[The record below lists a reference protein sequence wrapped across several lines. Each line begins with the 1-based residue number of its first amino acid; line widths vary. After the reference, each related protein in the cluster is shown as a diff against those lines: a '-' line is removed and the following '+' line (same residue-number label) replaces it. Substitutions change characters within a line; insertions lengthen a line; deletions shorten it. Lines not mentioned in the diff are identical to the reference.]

1 MLVSEYFELD
11 DELDKMGVFGC
22 ILDNDSSFF
31 LILCVQKQKRK
42 LMFECVVGEE
52 TKPISGWE
60 LTLKCR
66 FYGGKLINSGLNQ
79 VFYRT
84 SILK

>member
-1 MLVSEYFELD
+1 
-11 DELDKMGVFGC
+11 
-22 ILDNDSSFF
+22 
-31 LILCVQKQKRK
+31 
-42 LMFECVVGEE
+42 MFECVVGEE

>member
-1 MLVSEYFELD
+1 
-11 DELDKMGVFGC
+11 
-22 ILDNDSSFF
+22 
-31 LILCVQKQKRK
+31 
-42 LMFECVVGEE
+42 MFECVVGEE

-60 LTLKCR
+60 LNLKCR